1 MGTPGRPRRTSEF
14 LSSRG
19 SFSGTIH
26 TRLGPADSADATL
39 AGPPIPILGLL
50 LGLLGPADAKA
61 NGIDYQG
68 DPTVLDRIGAQTTA
82 PRELN
87 SNEPKRMNDATHP
100 PLIAAV
106 PGGATG
112 ASRTVRSESRSTW
125 HNGHRRCGPRSSR
138 NPGFALT
145 LGCPAFPAPATQL
158 GRSTRDLTVIAIPDT
173 SGAPIQRT
181 RAPAQFGSSADRPN
195 RRPARDESA
204 ITSAYRS
211 AEKPA

>member
-19 SFSGTIH
+19 SFYGTIH

-112 ASRTVRSESRSTW
+112 ASRTCALNLAQPGTTVIAAAVR
-125 HNGHRRCGPRSSR
+125 GVAR

-145 LGCPAFPAPATQL
+145 LGCRAFPAPATQL

-173 SGAPIQRT
+173 
-181 RAPAQFGSSADRPN
+181 
-195 RRPARDESA
+195 
-204 ITSAYRS
+204 
-211 AEKPA
+211 